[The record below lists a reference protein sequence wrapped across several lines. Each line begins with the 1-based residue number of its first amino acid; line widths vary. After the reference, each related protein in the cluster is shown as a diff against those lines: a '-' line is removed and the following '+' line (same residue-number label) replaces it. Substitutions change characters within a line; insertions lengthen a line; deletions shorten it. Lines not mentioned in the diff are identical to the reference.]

1 MKSYLWWFAI
11 TFVGWFIGQILY
23 FLGNPHS
30 RDSQWLDLHSVKN
43 AINNSIMSSV
53 WDKCMIQGYLQ
64 GEAYSLTLF
73 LLKTLLDLNI
83 LQLYFFI
90 FNCGL

>member
-30 RDSQWLDLHSVKN
+30 RDSQWFDLHSFNN
-43 AINNSIMSSV
+43 AINNSNMSSV
-53 WDKCMIQGYLQ
+53 WDKYMIQGYLR
-64 GEAYSLTLF
+64 GEAKSFY
-73 LLKTLLDLNI
+73 LKL
-83 LQLYFFI
+83 
-90 FNCGL
+90 C